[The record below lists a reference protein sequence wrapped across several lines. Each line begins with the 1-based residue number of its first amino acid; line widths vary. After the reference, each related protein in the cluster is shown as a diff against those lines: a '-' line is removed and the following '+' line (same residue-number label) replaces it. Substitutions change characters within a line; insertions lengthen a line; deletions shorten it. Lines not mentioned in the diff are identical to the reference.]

1 MRLSPLIAA
10 AAVLSFFASAG
21 AALAGSKLEPVAGAG
36 VTLEQRAGHAV
47 AFSRQA
53 GSAVALM
60 VEQASYASHDRPTL
74 VLSIA
79 NGGKAPI
86 HFTPEALQ
94 VTAGGAAL
102 RLWSVAE
109 IQEEAERDARTKA
122 EMRTSAA
129 YASAEGRYSSTN
141 GVFEGA
147 GAAPRAMVSMAD
159 ITRSSGLLSGF
170 RATAEP
176 NDVGLKPVAIA
187 PGEVATLYVPIRK
200 LTRSDADLQVRVS
213 VGGETHLLAL
223 HVSR

>member
-1 MRLSPLIAA
+1 MRPKSLIAVAVSLGFFAHLSPAVAA
-10 AAVLSFFASAG
+10 A
-21 AALAGSKLEPVAGAG
+21 KLEPVAASG
-36 VTLEQRAGHAV
+36 VTLEQRSGHPV
-47 AFSRQA
+47 AFSKQA

-86 HFTPEALQ
+86 RFTPDALR
-94 VTAGGAAL
+94 VTSAGAPL
-102 RLWSVAE
+102 RLWTVAE
-109 IQEEAERDARTKA
+109 IQEETERDARTKA

-141 GVFEGA
+141 GVFEGG
-147 GAAPRAMVSMAD
+147 GAVSRGMVSMAD

-170 RATAEP
+170 HASAEP
-176 NDVGLKPVAIA
+176 GNVGLKPVTIA

-200 LTRSDADLQVRVS
+200 LTRADADLQVRVT
-213 VGGETHLLAL
+213 VGGETHVLPL
-223 HVSR
+223 HVNR